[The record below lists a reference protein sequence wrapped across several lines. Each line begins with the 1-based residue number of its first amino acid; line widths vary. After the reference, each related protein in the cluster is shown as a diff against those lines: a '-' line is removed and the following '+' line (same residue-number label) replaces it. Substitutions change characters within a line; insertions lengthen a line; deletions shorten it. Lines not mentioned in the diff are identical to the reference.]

1 MITDWIT
8 LKRVIIAKAERLY
21 PHGLDW
27 ELKPG
32 VNVVIGGTSLGKT
45 TFVYAF
51 QFGIFGKM
59 VLEGGE
65 RIEREFFKG
74 RLTDRSTEKIKD
86 DPPTVEV
93 QFSVAGSSFMVK
105 RNLLTGALLEA
116 SCDGAPLNGAKYH
129 NSLAEKVGLRD
140 DFPSLARLQSHLL
153 FFGEGRYLLAWDN
166 LLQNELLNLILSDHA
181 TYVHLNELWDE
192 TESAD
197 SEARNIS
204 AQASR
209 LEKDINQF
217 AGSDSVRELE
227 RRSQLKELTAK
238 RVSVEALIASLKTE
252 LREEQQKLVAQEAE
266 VARKQADFHQKLDRL
281 ETEVSADL
289 DDNLLT
295 AAMAAT
301 PTIASVRHALE
312 DFFQTPDDRLCPCCG
327 RSGLSSSIAKLA
339 KEAAAA
345 ARAGHCIVCSKEIV
359 SGATTTG
366 HSKLRQNGPADTS
379 AAQLQASLFKREQ
392 TKSRL
397 DRLRQEEAEA
407 LSALVKARESELTY
421 LQQHPDPAVEPL
433 HVAIKELRNREK
445 SAKRRREKK
454 IGELRKEL
462 AATNAA
468 FKRIQSGIAK
478 AFKKYA
484 TLYLDEPCDVE
495 LLEES
500 ELPGKRG
507 PQVKAPHA
515 AFFPV
520 ISGKTRPSAQAL
532 SDAQRTFVDLAFRMA
547 VIDVWHQQTGKT
559 VTLIVETPEG
569 AVDLAY
575 MDRVASMLR
584 TFSNQ
589 GHTLVVTTNL
599 NNEYFLPELL
609 AVHQKNQRME
619 RILNLIEQ
627 GRPHK
632 VQKEHSRQFKKILDA
647 VETHPV
653 AR

>member
-8 LKRVIIAKAERLY
+8 LKRVKIAKAERLY

-32 VNVVIGGTSLGKT
+32 VNAVIGGTSLGKT
-45 TFVYAF
+45 TFVYAL
-51 QFGIFGKM
+51 QFCIFEKM

-65 RIEREFFKG
+65 RIEREFFKD
-74 RLTDRSTEKIKD
+74 RLTNRSPEKIKD
-86 DPPTVEV
+86 DPPTIEVE
-93 QFSVAGSSFMVK
+93 FSVANSLFLVK
-105 RNLLTGALLEA
+105 RNLLTGGLLDA
-116 SCDGAPLNGAKYH
+116 SCDGAPLTVAKYRD
-129 NSLAEKVGLRD
+129 SLAEKVGLSE

-166 LLQNELLNLILSDHA
+166 LLQNELLNLMLSDHA
-181 TYVHLNELWDE
+181 KYVQLNELWDE

-209 LEKDINQF
+209 LEKDVNDF
-217 AGSDSVRELE
+217 TGSANVQELE
-227 RRSQLKELTAK
+227 RRSQLNEIAAS
-238 RVSVEALIASLKTE
+238 RVSCEALIASLQTD
-252 LREEQQKLVAQEAE
+252 LREEQKRLVAQDSE
-266 VARKQADFHQKLDRL
+266 VAKAQADFHQKLDLL
-281 ETEVSADL
+281 ETEVSTDL
-289 DDNLLT
+289 DDSLLT

-312 DFFQTPDDRLCPCCG
+312 EFFQTPDDRLCPCCG

-345 ARAGHCIVCSKEIV
+345 ARTGHCVVCSKEIV
-359 SGATTTG
+359 SGVTASGRSQQTR
-366 HSKLRQNGPADTS
+366 SALADTS
-379 AAQLQASLFKREQ
+379 AAQLQNSLFKREQ
-392 TKSRL
+392 TKNRL
-397 DRLRQEEAEA
+397 ESIRREEAEA
-407 LSALVKARESELTY
+407 LSALAKSREAELTY
-421 LQQHPDPAVEPL
+421 LKKHPASAVEPL
-433 HVAIKELRNREK
+433 RVAIKELRNRQK
-445 SAKRRREKK
+445 SAERRRDKK
-454 IGELRKEL
+454 LTELRKEL
-462 AATNAA
+462 ATTNTA

-495 LLEES
+495 FLKES
-500 ELPGKRG
+500 KLPGKRG

-520 ISGKTRPSAQAL
+520 VSGQMRPSAQAL

-547 VIDVWHQQTGKT
+547 VIDVWHQQTSKT
-559 VTLIVETPEG
+559 MTMIVETPEG

-575 MDRVASMLR
+575 MDRVATMLR

-589 GHTLVVTTNL
+589 GHTVIVTTNL
-599 NNEYFLPELL
+599 NNEFFLPALL
-609 AVHQKNQRME
+609 AVHQKSQRME

-632 VQKEHSRQFKKILDA
+632 VQKDYHQHFEKILHA
-647 VETHPV
+647 VEIHPV